1 MKPDSTPGIPYS
13 LLGSTNKQVL
23 DSSADFVVE
32 QVVESLIRKVTPSN
46 RGHLSWSAKDLFT
59 SGLRDPVR
67 LFIKDEPHKLAKITS
82 GKLRLISGVSLVDQL
97 IERLLGSNQNNLEIA
112 NWDTCPSKPGLGL
125 DDDGLLL
132 LGQYFQRELES
143 GPLLQM
149 DVKGWDWSTQEW
161 EHMADAEARAR
172 LVKGGNDMFSFLL
185 RSNAACVTR
194 SVFCLPSGELLAQVD
209 PGAQLS
215 GSYWTSSTNSR
226 MRILASLVARR
237 IAGHELNGPIGVAA
251 MGDDSVERAFLGVKE
266 ALESLGHT
274 IGMENST
281 SVLRNVS
288 FCSHEW
294 MENGLAYPE
303 NPFKTVFRFLS
314 HRGDQA
320 SFSDWYAQLA
330 WVLRH
335 HPDRDN
341 FLKVCIAR
349 VERANDSSQD

>member
-1 MKPDSTPGIPYS
+1 M
-13 LLGSTNKQVL
+13 LGSTNKQVL
-23 DSSADFVVE
+23 ESSEDFVVS
-32 QVVESLIRKVTPSN
+32 QVVESLVRKVTPAN
-46 RGHLSWSAKDLFT
+46 RGHLSWSAEQLFRR
-59 SGLRDPVR
+59 GIRDPVR
-67 LFIKDEPHKLAKITS
+67 LFIKDEPHKMAKILD

-97 IERLLGSNQNNLEIA
+97 TERLLGGAQNNLEIA
-112 NWDTCPSKPGLGL
+112 NWDSCPSKPGLGL

-132 LGQYFQRELES
+132 LGQYFKRELES

-161 EHMADAEARAR
+161 EHLADAEARS
-172 LVKGGNDMFSFLL
+172 LLTDGVNDMFTFLL
-185 RSNAACVTR
+185 KSNAVCVTR
-194 SVFCLPSGELLAQVD
+194 SVFCLPSGELLAQFD

-226 MRILASLVARR
+226 MRVLASLVARR
-237 IAGHELNGPIGVAA
+237 LAGHQLIGPVGVAA
-251 MGDDSVERAFLGVKE
+251 MGDDSVERAFPGVKE

-281 SVLRNVS
+281 TVLRNVS

-303 NPFKTVFRFLS
+303 NPYKTVFRYLS
-314 HRGDQA
+314 HRGGPDQ
-320 SFSDWYAQLA
+320 FSDWYAQLA

-341 FLKVCIAR
+341 FLRVCFAR
-349 VERANDSSQD
+349 VGSANDSSPDES